1 MISHQ
6 GGLERPV
13 VLGPALRCVS
23 DGTSTDVSL
32 LSHVDKGIKLHPVLQ
47 LKGSQ
52 PHEWLFE
59 WNSGALL
66 KPGTGRS
73 TRYGRGRIVA
83 SWPCR

>member
-6 GGLERPV
+6 GSLEHPV

-32 LSHVDKGIKLHPVLQ
+32 LWHVDKGIKPHPVLQ
-47 LKGSQ
+47 LKGSL

-66 KPGTGRS
+66 RPGTGCS
-73 TRYGRGRIVA
+73 ALYGRGRIAA
-83 SWPCR
+83 SWTCR